1 MCNLVLNI
9 FMTEKQTFM
18 DELAHMPTKKFFV
31 IVLLSGI
38 SLWSIAIAILLLYL
52 HFGFHH

>member
-9 FMTEKQTFM
+9 FMTEQQTFM
-18 DELAHMPTKKFFV
+18 DEIVYMPTKKFFV

-38 SLWSIAIAILLLYL
+38 GLWTVTMAILLLYL